1 MMGRGLQMDRQD
13 WNGKADILGRG
24 FISNSGSK
32 EFCIGRNTGSSEAID
47 TKRTYIAQKIL
58 DCHQIEP
65 VLFGSKQ
72 CFSGNAGLILKND
85 DKNPFFRKMVNGFIS

>member
-47 TKRTYIAQKIL
+47 TKRTYITQKIL
-58 DCHQIEP
+58 DCHQIESIFEI
-65 VLFGSKQ
+65 LFDICLLPLRYFQKV
-72 CFSGNAGLILKND
+72 F
-85 DKNPFFRKMVNGFIS
+85 